1 MSWSP
6 ACTGSTSACAI
17 ELWNS
22 SYAHLCWI
30 WNPTLSS
37 AALCTAA
44 GLTLNTCSV
53 THSLQIPLC
62 GCMCEDKLE
71 IHIRCCN
78 PSCYQIWTET
88 LIFVWSCIF
97 NCIPIDC
104 WCYVMPALHGMCFSH
119 SESSCSSSK
128 WWIFSI
134 YFLINK
140 RKLSWRIVLFLAA
153 FSKTTHGNWLHIQL

>member
-6 ACTGSTSACAI
+6 ACTGSKSACAI

-22 SYAHLCWI
+22 SYAHFCWI

-37 AALCTAA
+37 AALCTVT
-44 GLTLNTCSV
+44 GLTLNTCSF

-62 GCMCEDKLE
+62 GCMCEDELE

-78 PSCYQIWTET
+78 PSRYQILIKT
-88 LIFVWSCIF
+88 LIFVAIADVMSCLLCMGCGSDKF
-97 NCIPIDC
+97 G
-104 WCYVMPALHGMCFSH
+104 HG
-119 SESSCSSSK
+119 ESCSSSK

-134 YFLINK
+134 YFVINK
-140 RKLSWRIVLFLAA
+140 RNLSWQIVLFLAA
-153 FSKTTHGNWLHIQL
+153 FSKTTHGNWLHLQL